1 MASMDG
7 TRIIPRR
14 YCCRS
19 LLYLPPL
26 LTVPYNGRFV
36 SYHFCSLSRKKKL
49 ARAEDLSFPF
59 LFFSTKRRTIGWRV
73 EKFAQRKSVMER
85 FLEIDCRRVPSTRQS
100 IEYHL
105 SSVIVEI
112 LRGFLHLHPLLLLLK
127 RRSRRR
133 LLSIMRANLLDS
145 D

>member
-26 LTVPYNGRFV
+26 LTVLYNGRFV
-36 SYHFCSLSRKKKL
+36 SFLFPLSKKKIGARRRPFLSLSL
-49 ARAEDLSFPF
+49 L
-59 LFFSTKRRTIGWRV
+59 STKRRTIGWRV